1 MFKRLL
7 DNTDTDS
14 LANKFRRKRFRNFL
28 KYTKDI
34 PPPVTILDVGGTA
47 DFWKQM
53 GAEDNSGFVIT
64 ILNLDEPK
72 VQQLGIFRFVKGNA
86 ADLSEFADKSFD
98 VVFSNSVIEHIP
110 SRADRQKMADEI
122 KRVGKKYFVQT
133 PNFYFPFE
141 PHFLFP
147 CFQFMPKS
155 VKMFFLLNFD
165 MGWFKKCRN
174 SAEAQRL
181 LEENSLLKLKELKN
195 YFYGCRIIKEK
206 YFFLTKSYIAVNS

>member
-1 MFKRLL
+1 VFKKLL
-7 DNTDTDS
+7 DNTDPFS

-28 KYTKDI
+28 EYTKDI
-34 PPPVTILDVGGTA
+34 PLPVTILDVGGTA

-110 SRADRQKMADEI
+110 SKADRQKMADEI

-147 CFQFMPKS
+147 FFQFLPAG
-155 VKMFFLLNFD
+155 VKRYMLQNFN
-165 MGWFKKCRN
+165 MGWFKKCAN
-174 SAEAQRL
+174 KEEAARL
-181 LEENSLLKLKELKN
+181 LEENSLLKLREFKD
-195 YFYGCRIIKEK
+195 YFPESAILKEK
-206 YFFLTKSYIAVNS
+206 YLFLNKSYIAVKR

>member
-1 MFKRLL
+1 MFKKLL
-7 DNTDTDS
+7 DNTDSDS

-28 KYTKDI
+28 EYTKDV
-34 PPPVTILDVGGTA
+34 PPPVTILDVGGTF

-53 GAEDNSGFVIT
+53 GIIDNSDYFIT
-64 ILNLDEPK
+64 ILNLTD
-72 VQQLGIFRFVKGNA
+72 LGPGSSKNLKFIAGNA
-86 ADLSEFADKSFD
+86 ADLSQFKTASFG

-110 SRADRQKMADEI
+110 LKENRQKMADEI

-133 PNFYFPFE
+133 PSFYFPFE

-165 MGWFKKCRN
+165 MGWFKKCQN

-181 LEENSLLKLKELKN
+181 LQENSLLKLKELKN
-195 YFYGCRIIKEK
+195 HFRGCRIIKEK